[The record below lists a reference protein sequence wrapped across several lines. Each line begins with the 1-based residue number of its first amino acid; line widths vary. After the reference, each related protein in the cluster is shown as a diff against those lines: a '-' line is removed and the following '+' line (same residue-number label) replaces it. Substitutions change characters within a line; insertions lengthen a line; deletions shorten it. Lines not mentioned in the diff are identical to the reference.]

1 MATQTQLSLFPTYD
15 SLEQVMAEAK
25 ADLPITTTNQLVA
38 LLQTHENTLIHL
50 IQNLE
55 KHP

>member
-1 MATQTQLSLFPTYD
+1 MATQVQLSLFPTYD

-25 ADLPITTTNQLVA
+25 ADLPITSELQLVA

-50 IQNLE
+50 IESQE
-55 KHP
+55 TV